1 MCIKASGLPAPKSAG
16 GAIYFDKAPQTLA
29 ALRHHGWL
37 IWPSLSPGSCHRP
50 LPASASQLQEE
61 GGGLAARCLLHT
73 ARCTLHTAMHCGAL
87 CALGP
92 RPRWCLA
99 PADSQ
104 SPCPQQLFQ
113 TFPSP
118 RAPMASPPR
127 SPPRS
132 PMTSPPTRLRRWK
145 PASSSSPLRKHCGHT
160 PSASGNAWGARPC
173 SPQGATPATAP
184 APRHHE
190 PLFQRL
196 LPPASLSDTHTPSP
210 APSPPCQPGDKATPF
225 LTTY

>member
-1 MCIKASGLPAPKSAG
+1 MTRPRSDSRRPPPPWLAYLAQSQPWVMPPPASCFCLPAAG
-16 GAIYFDKAPQTLA
+16 G
-29 ALRHHGWL
+29 RW
-37 IWPSLSPGSCHRP
+37 R
-50 LPASASQLQEE
+50 
-61 GGGLAARCLLHT
+61 ARCSLHT
-73 ARCTLHTAMHCGAL
+73 ARCTLHTAMQRVHHHCGAL

-104 SPCPQQLFQ
+104 SPSPQQLFQ

-118 RAPMASPPR
+118 RARRPASPPR

-173 SPQGATPATAP
+173 SPQGATPAT
-184 APRHHE
+184 PRHHE